1 MNAYTPSFTA
11 DDATRRDNCATYIAA
26 RLARARRVAAT
37 AEYVV
42 IRDDALAQIAH
53 YTKLNAILETAQ

>member
-1 MNAYTPSFTA
+1 MNAFAPIIAA
-11 DDATRRDNCATYIAA
+11 DDATRRDNFAAFIAA

-37 AEYVV
+37 TEYVV